1 MNHKNILEYASL
13 QRCVSVD
20 IMISL
25 WAG

>member
-1 MNHKNILEYASL
+1 MNFKHILGYASL
-13 QRCVSVD
+13 QRSVSVD